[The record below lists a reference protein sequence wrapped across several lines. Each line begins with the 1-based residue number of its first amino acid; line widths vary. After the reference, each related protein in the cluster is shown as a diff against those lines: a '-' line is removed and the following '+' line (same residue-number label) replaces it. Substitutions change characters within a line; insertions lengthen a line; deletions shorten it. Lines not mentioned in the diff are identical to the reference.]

1 MNRFRF
7 WYDSL
12 PPVLRVLM
20 LVQVVVYLVSVLVL
34 PLIPGALEFVRSYLA
49 IPGGSPLD
57 APWTVLTYAFVHT
70 RGGLGGFL
78 EVAFNVAFLYWIGEE
93 QERMLGGAWV
103 LTAWGLGALGG
114 GLVALATGLYYEG
127 SQAAILG
134 LIFAT
139 AIQFPYK
146 TIGLLLLG
154 AVRLLWVGVGLL
166 AFELL
171 GPPGYVF
178 AGIGGALAGVAMG
191 ALALRGYHLHHW
203 VKGAMDSSP
212 TSSPS
217 PSRTRA
223 PEPEPEAVSG
233 WRAMGAR
240 LSDPKGTRRPSRQEV
255 DRILEKISDEGMDAL
270 TESERE
276 VLDAYSKR

>member
-20 LVQVVVYLVSVLVL
+20 LVQVVVYVCCMVLAAVSPSSLA
-34 PLIPGALEFVRSYLA
+34 IVRGYLA

-70 RGGLGGFL
+70 RTGLGGFL

-114 GLVALATGLYYEG
+114 GLVALAMGLAYEG
-127 SQAAILG
+127 SQAAVLG

-171 GPPGYVF
+171 SPPGYVF
-178 AGIGGALAGVAMG
+178 AGVGGSLAGVAMG

-203 VKGAMDSSP
+203 VKGAMESPARSSP
-212 TSSPS
+212 P
-217 PSRTRA
+217 PRRRA
-223 PEPEPEAVSG
+223 AEPEPETASG
-233 WRAMGAR
+233 WGAVTAR
-240 LSDPKGTRRPSRQEV
+240 LSDPKGSRRPSRHEV

-270 TESERE
+270 TEGERE